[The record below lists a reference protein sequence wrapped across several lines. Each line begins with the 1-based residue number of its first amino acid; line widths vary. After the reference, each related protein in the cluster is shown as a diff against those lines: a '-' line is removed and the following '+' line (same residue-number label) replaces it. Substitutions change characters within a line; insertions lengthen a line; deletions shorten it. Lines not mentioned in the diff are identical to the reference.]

1 MPAVHGQGDGRAGT
15 LCMVLRTFD
24 LLKRPDRRWWALAAL
39 AALAVVLALEVLAE
53 RSAGADREPGP
64 YDPLTYKGPDD
75 RTRLGGQ
82 WIVAL
87 DESVRGR
94 DRGWQEGRFPGEPV
108 TVPHVPDAGEV
119 RGEESIETWQ
129 GNVAW
134 YRTTIEVPAT
144 GVYAVRFES
153 VNHKADVWIDGE
165 HEVSHTGTYLPFEAR
180 RTLTAGS
187 HNLVVRADWRDPERM
202 KREAWHRTWFN
213 FGGINRDVTI
223 RPVGD
228 TELLQPMVN
237 TTLAEDGSAA
247 VDVSV
252 KVRNRTARTRELQVE
267 GAMELIGDGRDED
280 VEFEPV
286 IVPAGRTV
294 TVRTRTRVDDAQLW
308 SPGDPRLWDLRLQLG
323 EEAGYRARVGL
334 REIKR
339 VGRDI
344 LLNGEKI
351 QLRGASIHED
361 VEGKG
366 DALSREDHDW
376 IVDALKSMGANA
388 TRAQHQLHPAL
399 VEKLDEAGILLYLGV
414 GVVDAPGAWTSN
426 TPKLRRQS
434 RRRVLASVNQLQSHP
449 SIITWNL
456 ANEVAGDGHPD
467 GQAAWIDAMAAELKK
482 RDPSRPLALD
492 IWGSH
497 PPRRPSLMYRN
508 IDIIGWTNYIG
519 WYERTYAS
527 RAETQKTIREKLAAL
542 RGAMPGKAIVVTE
555 FGAEGNGLNP
565 NMKPGGFGFQ
575 SRLLRTHLEVYG
587 ADPRLSGA
595 LVWNLRDFAV
605 NPSFAG
611 GSINRQ
617 VPGIRLVRGINQK
630 GIFDHRGRPKSAVA
644 HVREL
649 FAQMA
654 AARDEG
660 D

>member
-1 MPAVHGQGDGRAGT
+1 
-15 LCMVLRTFD
+15 MVLRTFE

-39 AALAVVLALEVLAE
+39 AALAVVLGLQVLAE

-87 DESVRGR
+87 DERDVGR
-94 DRGWQEGRFPGEPV
+94 DRGWRKGGFPGEPV
-108 TVPHVPDAGEV
+108 TVPHVPEAGEV

-134 YRTTIEVPAT
+134 YRTTIEVPTT

-153 VNHKADVWIDGE
+153 VNHQADVWIDGE

-180 RTLTAGS
+180 RTLTAGT
-187 HNLVVRADWRDPERM
+187 HDLVVRADWRDPEQM
-202 KREAWHRTWFN
+202 KQDAWHRTWFN

-228 TELLQPMVN
+228 SELLDPK
-237 TTLAEDGSAA
+237 LATRLADNGDAV
-247 VDVSV
+247 VDVAV
-252 KVRNRTARTRELQVE
+252 RVRNRTARTREIPVE
-267 GAMELIGDGRDED
+267 ASLELLDDGRQQELEFAPVRVRGGHTATARTQVRIED
-280 VEFEPV
+280 PE
-286 IVPAGRTV
+286 
-294 TVRTRTRVDDAQLW
+294 LW
-308 SPGDPRLWDLRLQLG
+308 SPDDPRLWDLRLEIG
-323 EEAGYRARVGL
+323 EEAGYRTRVGL
-334 REIKR
+334 REIRHK
-339 VGRDI
+339 GRDI
-344 LLNGEKI
+344 LVNGQKV

-366 DALSREDHDW
+366 DALSRADHDW
-376 IVDALKSMGANA
+376 IVGALKSIGANA

-399 VEKLDEAGILLYLGV
+399 VEKLDEAGILLYLGI

-426 TPKLRRQS
+426 TPQLRRQS
-434 RRRVLASVNQLQSHP
+434 RRRVITSVDQLQSHP

-456 ANEVAGDGHPD
+456 ANEVAGDGHPA
-467 GQAAWIDAMAAELKK
+467 GQAAWIDAMATELKK

-497 PPRRPSLMYRN
+497 PPRTPSLMYRN

-527 RAETQKTIREKLAAL
+527 RAETQKTIRDKLAAL
-542 RGAMPGKAIVVTE
+542 RRAMPGKAIVVTE

-565 NMKPGGFGFQ
+565 NMKPGGFGFH
-575 SRLLRTHLEVYG
+575 SRFLRTHLEVYG
-587 ADPRLSGA
+587 ADRRLSGA

-630 GIFDHRGRPKSAVA
+630 GIFDHRGRPKSAAA
-644 HVREL
+644 HVAQL
-649 FAQMA
+649 FARMA
-654 AARDEG
+654 AANGEG
-660 D
+660 DQDD

>member
-1 MPAVHGQGDGRAGT
+1 
-15 LCMVLRTFD
+15 MVLRTFE

-39 AALAVVLALEVLAE
+39 AALAVLLGLQVLAE
-53 RSAGADREPGP
+53 GSAGADRELGP

-87 DESVRGR
+87 DERDVGR
-94 DRGWQEGRFPGEPV
+94 ERGWRKGGFAGEAV
-108 TVPHVPDAGEV
+108 TVPHVPEAGEV

-134 YRTTIEVPAT
+134 YRTTIEVPTT

-153 VNHKADVWIDGE
+153 VNHQADVWIDGE
-165 HEVSHTGTYLPFEAR
+165 HEVSNTGTYLPFEAR

-187 HNLVVRADWRDPERM
+187 HNLVVRADWRDPAQM
-202 KREAWHRTWFN
+202 KQDAWHRTWFN

-223 RPVGD
+223 RPIGD
-228 TELLQPMVN
+228 SELLDPKVN
-237 TTLAEDGSAA
+237 TTLGEDGSAI

-252 KVRNRTARTRELQVE
+252 KLRNRTGRTRELQIE
-267 GAMELIGDGRDED
+267 GGMELIGDGRDED
-280 VEFEPV
+280 LEFAPV
-286 IVPAGRTV
+286 LVHAGRTV
-294 TVRTRTRVDDAQLW
+294 TVRTRTRVDDAELW
-308 SPGDPRLWDLRLQLG
+308 SPSDPRLWDLRLQLG
-323 EEAGYRARVGL
+323 EEAGYQARVGL
-334 REIKR
+334 REIRHK
-339 VGRDI
+339 GRDI
-344 LLNGEKI
+344 LVNGEKVH
-351 QLRGASIHED
+351 LRGASIHED

-366 DALSREDHDW
+366 DALGREDHEW
-376 IVDALKSMGANA
+376 IVSALKSIGANA

-399 VEKLDEAGILLYLGV
+399 VEKLDEAGIMLYLGI
-414 GVVDAPGAWTSN
+414 GVVDAPGAWTSK

-434 RRRVLASVNQLQSHP
+434 RRRVITSVDQLQSHP

-456 ANEVAGDGHPD
+456 ANEVAGDGHPA
-467 GQAAWIDAMAAELKK
+467 GQAPWIDAMATELKK
-482 RDPSRPLALD
+482 RDPSRPIALD

-497 PPRRPSLMYRN
+497 PPRKPSLMYRN

-519 WYERTYAS
+519 WYEGTYAS
-527 RAETQKTIREKLAAL
+527 RAQTQKTIRTRLADL
-542 RGAMPGKAIVVTE
+542 RRAMPGKAIVVTE

-575 SRLLRTHLEVYG
+575 SRFMRSHLEVYG

-617 VPGIRLVRGINQK
+617 VPDIRLVRGINQK
-630 GIFDHRGRPKSAVA
+630 GLFDHRGRPKPAAA
-644 HVREL
+644 HVRER
-649 FAQMA
+649 FARMA
-654 AARDEG
+654 EARGEG
-660 D
+660 SSDGD